1 MNAHA
6 FDAPLWPT
14 WVTLGL
20 ALAYFLK
27 QWLRPAPATRQHD
40 ALRHDWLLAVSA
52 SKGTEVLAVQTIRNS
67 LMSCTMTATTA
78 TLALMGGVTLLHS
91 GWAQA
96 AAAGR
101 AEGFQLQ
108 ALAVLVVLG
117 LSFIT
122 SMLAARQWHHAGFVA
137 GMPTDSPQR
146 AQWLALGQASVG
158 RAGRYYAFSV
168 RLLMWCVP
176 LLLVGLQPW
185 LGLGAALALL
195 LVLALGI
202 DR

>member
-1 MNAHA
+1 MNGYVLH
-6 FDAPLWPT
+6 APLWPT
-14 WVTLGL
+14 WLTLVL

-27 QWLRPAPATRQHD
+27 QWLRPAAATRQHD
-40 ALRHDWLLAVSA
+40 ALRQDWLIAVSA

-96 AAAGR
+96 EAAGR
-101 AEGFQLQ
+101 ADALQ
-108 ALAVLVVLG
+108 WQVLAVLVVLG

-137 GMPTDSPQR
+137 GMPTESPQR
-146 AQWLALGQASVG
+146 QQWLVMGQNSIR

-185 LGLGAALALL
+185 LGLAAALVLL
-195 LVLALGI
+195 WVLSMGI